1 VKKAVL
7 LVAPLLA
14 LLMLVPLLI
23 ALVVAAIITPA
34 ALSTMVC
41 APDMPGTVG
50 GDWRPPFQQRYTRTS
65 PFGPRFHPI
74 YREWRL
80 HTGQDLASLPTA
92 GPGVAAA
99 AGTVATVG
107 TRGAYGNMV
116 TLRHAGGITTRYAH
130 LASIDR
136 KIRAGALVAIGQ
148 RLGVE
153 GSTGEATTGLHLHF
167 QVDINGQPVDPVP
180 FMADRGAPLNGTPV
194 PPSSKTPTADSTHH
208 RRDAPDGGLRFP
220 LPPPGRPRQD
230 SLHNPPLPIP
240 NKIKKLYLAAA
251 ARYKIP
257 WTLLAGIGME
267 ETGHGR
273 NNHTS
278 SAGAQGL
285 MQFMP
290 GTWAAMGVDGD
301 GEGRADIHDDAD
313 SVYSA
318 ANYLTKSGVRAG
330 AAGVRRALFA
340 YNPVDWYVNDVLYYA
355 SRYGGGTV
363 PGDTNRCAA
372 RSGNPKLPLITSDRI
387 AKVLAWAKSHDGDSY
402 RMGAAGPHTWDCSSF
417 TQAAYTQIG
426 ITMPRTATAQ
436 RSWLTAGNGTRIQP
450 GQEKPG
456 DLIFWDSYLGP
467 TKIGHVMIIWNPATK
482 TTIEARNTRAGVGHF
497 SYANAPGH
505 DIFEIW
511 RVRKVTGPT

>member
-14 LLMLVPLLI
+14 LLMLLPLLI
-23 ALVVAAIITPA
+23 ALVVAGIITPA

-41 APDMPGTVG
+41 APDLSGTVG

-65 PFGPRFHPI
+65 PFGRRFHPI
-74 YREWRL
+74 YKEWRL

-92 GPGVAAA
+92 GPVVAAA
-99 AGTVATVG
+99 AGTVASVG
-107 TRGAYGNMV
+107 TGGAYGNMV

-136 KIRAGALVAIGQ
+136 KMRPGAVVAIGQ

-167 QVDINGQPVDPVP
+167 QVEINGKPVDPVP

-194 PPSSKTPTADSTHH
+194 PPSSKTPTADSIHH
-208 RRDAPDGGLRFP
+208 RRDAPEGGLRFP
-220 LPPPGRPRQD
+220 LPAPGRPRQD

-251 ARYKIP
+251 AKHKIP

-273 NNHTS
+273 NNHAS

-290 GTWAAMGVDGD
+290 GTWASMGVDGD
-301 GEGRADIHDDAD
+301 GDGRADIHNDAD

-318 ANYLTKSGVRAG
+318 ANYLTKSGVGAG

-340 YNPVDWYVNDVLYYA
+340 YNHVDWYVNDVLYYA
-355 SRYGGGTV
+355 TRYGGGTV
-363 PGDTNRCAA
+363 PGDCGAG
-372 RSGNPKLPLITSDRI
+372 SGNSGLPSFTGERI
-387 AKVLAWAKSHDGDSY
+387 AKVLTWAKSHDGDSY
-402 RMGAAGPHTWDCSSF
+402 RMGAAGPHTWDCSVSPKPP
-417 TQAAYTQIG
+417 TPKLASRYPAPPQRNATG
-426 ITMPRTATAQ
+426 WRPATAPASSPAK
-436 RSWLTAGNGTRIQP
+436 RSQ
-450 GQEKPG
+450 
-456 DLIFWDSYLGP
+456 
-467 TKIGHVMIIWNPATK
+467 AT
-482 TTIEARNTRAGVGHF
+482 
-497 SYANAPGH
+497 
-505 DIFEIW
+505 
-511 RVRKVTGPT
+511 

>member
-1 VKKAVL
+1 
-7 LVAPLLA
+7 
-14 LLMLVPLLI
+14 LMLLPLLI
-23 ALVVAAIITPA
+23 ALVVAGIITPA

-41 APDMPGTVG
+41 APDLSGTVG

-65 PFGPRFHPI
+65 PFGRRFHPI
-74 YREWRL
+74 YKEWRL

-92 GPGVAAA
+92 GPVVAAA
-99 AGTVATVG
+99 AGTVASVG
-107 TRGAYGNMV
+107 TGGAYGNMV

-136 KIRAGALVAIGQ
+136 KMRPGAVVAIGQ

-167 QVDINGQPVDPVP
+167 QVEINGKPVDPVP

-194 PPSSKTPTADSTHH
+194 PPSSKTPTADSIHH
-208 RRDAPDGGLRFP
+208 RRDPPEDGVLFP
-220 LPPPGRPRQD
+220 LPAPGRPRQD

-290 GTWAAMGVDGD
+290 GTWASMGVDGD
-301 GEGRADIHDDAD
+301 GDGRADIHNDAD
-313 SVYSA
+313 SIHSA

-330 AAGVRRALFA
+330 AAAVRRALFA
-340 YNPVDWYVNDVLYYA
+340 YNHVDWYVNDVLYYA
-355 SRYGGGTV
+355 SQYGGGTV
-363 PGDTNRCAA
+363 PVDTSSCGPGN
-372 RSGNPKLPLITSDRI
+372 GNPNLPSQTTGRVV
-387 AKVLAWAKSHDGDSY
+387 KVLAWAKSHDGDSY
-402 RMGAAGPHTWDCSSF
+402 RMGSAGPHTWDCSSF
-417 TQAAYTQIG
+417 TQAAYAQIG
-426 ITMPRTATAQ
+426 VKMPRTATAQ
-436 RSWLTAGNGTRIQP
+436 RNWLAAGNGTRIQP

-456 DLIFWDSYLGP
+456 DLIFWDSYRGP
-467 TKIGHVMIIWNPATK
+467 NRIGHVMIIWNPASK
-482 TTIEARNTRAGVGHF
+482 TTIEARGTRAGVGHF
-497 SYANAPGH
+497 SYANGPSH
-505 DIFEIW
+505 HIFEIW
-511 RVRKVTGPT
+511 RVGNLGGVP